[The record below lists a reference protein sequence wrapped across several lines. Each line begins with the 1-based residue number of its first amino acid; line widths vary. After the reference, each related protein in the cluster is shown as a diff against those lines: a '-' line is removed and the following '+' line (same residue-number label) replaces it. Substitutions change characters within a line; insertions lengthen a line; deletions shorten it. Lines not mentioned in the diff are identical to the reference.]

1 MRIRTAT
8 KLRVHLLE
16 LGYVLQNYYCKV
28 QLELFCD
35 SSDSCWIVT
44 LKKNN
49 VKLKTMS
56 QYSSNT
62 EVGSGRERRQLI
74 DTLIAP
80 VIKIGKDSGYEIIEN
95 YDLGAGPV
103 HVVWT
108 IKPGSTES
116 LPDIKLGFIC
126 ITDYSESVINEV
138 IGRAMFNLIDKL
150 VIVVP
155 SESMTKQVSDSI
167 KQMPSTS
174 MLQLRKYVTVLTP
187 STLVGKTNV
196 KGRERETEVIGANG
210 WTKNDWEWTN
220 IKYY

>member
-1 MRIRTAT
+1 
-8 KLRVHLLE
+8 
-16 LGYVLQNYYCKV
+16 
-28 QLELFCD
+28 
-35 SSDSCWIVT
+35 
-44 LKKNN
+44 
-49 VKLKTMS
+49 MS
-56 QYSSNT
+56 QYNNTRSSNLFSST
-62 EVGSGRERRQLI
+62 PPSGGTAKPLAEGDSGRERQQLI

-80 VIKIGKDSGYEIIEN
+80 IIKIGKDSGYEITEN

-108 IKPGSTES
+108 IKPGSES
-116 LPDIKLGFIC
+116 LPDIRLGFIC
-126 ITDYSESVINEV
+126 ITDYNESAINEV

-150 VIVVP
+150 VMVVP

-196 KGRERETEVIGANG
+196 KERERETEVIGAN
-210 WTKNDWEWTN
+210 E
-220 IKYY
+220 

>member
-1 MRIRTAT
+1 
-8 KLRVHLLE
+8 
-16 LGYVLQNYYCKV
+16 
-28 QLELFCD
+28 
-35 SSDSCWIVT
+35 
-44 LKKNN
+44 
-49 VKLKTMS
+49 MS
-56 QYSSNT
+56 QYNSTRDSNLFTSTPPSAGETAKSMAEGGSS
-62 EVGSGRERRQLI
+62 GGGLERHQLI

-80 VIKIGKDSGYEIIEN
+80 VIKIGKDSYYEVSEN

-116 LPDIKLGFIC
+116 LPDLRLGFIC
-126 ITDYSESVINEV
+126 ITDYNESAINEV

-155 SESMTKQVSDSI
+155 SESLTKRVSDSI

-196 KGRERETEVIGANG
+196 KGRERETKVIGTNG
-210 WTKNDWEWTN
+210 
-220 IKYY
+220 

>member
-1 MRIRTAT
+1 M
-8 KLRVHLLE
+8 
-16 LGYVLQNYYCKV
+16 
-28 QLELFCD
+28 
-35 SSDSCWIVT
+35 
-44 LKKNN
+44 
-49 VKLKTMS
+49 MS
-56 QYSSNT
+56 EYSSNT
-62 EVGSGRERRQLI
+62 RNSNLFFATHPSAGTTNSIAEGGGSRERQQLI

-80 VIKIGKDSGYEIIEN
+80 IVKIGKDSGYEISEN

-108 IKPGSTES
+108 IKPGSES
-116 LPDIKLGFIC
+116 LPDIRLGFIC
-126 ITDYSESVINEV
+126 ITDYNESLINEV

-155 SESMTKQVSDSI
+155 SESLTKGVSDSI

-196 KGRERETEVIGANG
+196 KKREHETEVIGANG
-210 WTKNDWEWTN
+210 
-220 IKYY
+220 